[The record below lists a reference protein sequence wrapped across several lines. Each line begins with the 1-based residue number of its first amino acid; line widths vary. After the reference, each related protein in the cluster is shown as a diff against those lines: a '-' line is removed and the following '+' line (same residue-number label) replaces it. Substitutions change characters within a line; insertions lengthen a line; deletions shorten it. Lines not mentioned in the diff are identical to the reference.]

1 MNPLKSFECMVLED
15 PDLSPVQKA
24 LLVTDGT
31 LTQLLEVFAG
41 ERIRVR
47 KLDQRRAP
55 GGPALLAVDASE
67 LVLCRRILLCGEHRA
82 YLHAESWLV
91 PARTPVEMQDALQNT
106 DKPIGQLWKAARLET
121 FREIVDFQ
129 REVNPTVSGLLGS
142 GARIL
147 TRRYLVHTGGSPMAL
162 VVERFPADLFA

>member
-1 MNPLKSFECMVLED
+1 MNPLKSFERMVLED
-15 PDLSPVQKA
+15 SGLSVVQKA

-31 LTQLLEVFAG
+31 LTQLLEVFTG

-47 KLDQRRAP
+47 KLDQRRAS
-55 GGPALLAVDASE
+55 GGPAPLAVDASE
-67 LVLCRRILLCGEHRA
+67 PVLCRRILLCGEQRA

-91 PARTPVEMQDALQNT
+91 PARMPGEMQETLQNT

-121 FREIVDFQ
+121 FREIVDIQ
-129 REVNPTVSGLLGS
+129 REVNPMVSGLLGS
-142 GARIL
+142 EAEILARS
-147 TRRYLVHTGGSPMAL
+147 YLVHTGGSPMAL

>member
-1 MNPLKSFECMVLED
+1 MSNPTSFEPLLLED
-15 PDLSPVQKA
+15 PGLSLMQRA

-41 ERIRVR
+41 EKIRVR
-47 KLDQRRAP
+47 KLDQRLAS
-55 GGPALLAVDASE
+55 GSPASLAVGDQE
-67 LVLCRRILLCGEHRA
+67 PVLCRRILLCGEQRA

-91 PARTPVEMQDALQNT
+91 PTCMPGEMQEALRST

-121 FREIVDFQ
+121 FREIIDFR
-129 REVNPTVSGLLGS
+129 REVHPEVSGLLGTAA
-142 GARIL
+142 GILARS
-147 TRRYLVHTGGSPMAL
+147 YLVHTGGKPMAL

>member
-1 MNPLKSFECMVLED
+1 MSNPTSSEPLVLED
-15 PDLSPVQKA
+15 PGLSLMQKA

-47 KLDQRRAP
+47 KLDQRRAADR
-55 GGPALLAVDASE
+55 PASLAVGDHE
-67 LVLCRRILLCGEHRA
+67 PVLCRRILLCGEQRA

-91 PARTPVEMQDALQNT
+91 PARMPGEMQEALENT

-121 FREIVDFQ
+121 FREIVDFR
-129 REVNPTVSGLLGS
+129 REVYPEVSGLLGS
-142 GARIL
+142 AAGILARS
-147 TRRYLVHTGGSPMAL
+147 YLVHTHGKPMAL